1 MPRAG
6 LSEERVVEEAARLAD
21 EVGYEA
27 LTLAGVA
34 ASFGVRLPSLYKHVK
49 GLDALRGLVAVLAV
63 RELAEEL
70 GRAAVG
76 KSGNAALRALAD
88 AYRSYARHHPG
99 RYAATLRAPESGD
112 DALRAASEAVLQIVF
127 AVLDGYGLSGA
138 DLVDATRVLR
148 STLHGFVSLESAGGF
163 GIPQDVDRS
172 FDRVVA
178 SLDAAFRSW
187 SSGATR
193 A

>member
-1 MPRAG
+1 
-6 LSEERVVEEAARLAD
+6 
-21 EVGYEA
+21 
-27 LTLAGVA
+27 
-34 ASFGVRLPSLYKHVK
+34 VRLPSLYKHVD
-49 GLDALRGLVAVLAV
+49 GLGALRGLVAVLAV
-63 RELAEEL
+63 RELTEEL

-88 AYRSYARHHPG
+88 AYRSYARQHPG
-99 RYAATLRAPESGD
+99 RYAAALQAPEPDD
-112 DALRAASEAVLQIVF
+112 DALRAASKAVLQVVV

-148 STLHGFVSLESAGGF
+148 GTLHGFVSLESAGGF

-178 SLDAAFRSW
+178 SLDAAFNSW
-187 SSGATR
+187 SAGAT
-193 A
+193 AG